1 MLGETEIRRTRTK
14 RGIGKPSRLLFM
26 DSDDVPPPPPPVGIP
41 DSTDELPAPPPPEVS
56 PPPESRRLQTRAFL
70 KSFRGERDSSDATS
84 SKDDATTIN
93 DWVQEAGLGTIPNLS
108 ETLFE
113 KAGTLDNLR
122 RMGLAERDEM
132 RDRYMRA
139 LADAE
144 NARKR
149 GERDRREAEQYGSTR
164 LARDLLPVYDN
175 LKRALTAVPE
185 ELKTQAAALTEGVEL
200 TLRELTNVMTKHGVK
215 PIAPPIGDIFDAQ
228 TMEAMF
234 EAPLPGTKVGTII
247 QVMTEGFMLHD
258 RLLRAAQVGVSSN
271 TQG

>member
-1 MLGETEIRRTRTK
+1 MADETTDTEDLDLQEFD
-14 RGIGKPSRLLFM
+14 PEFEN
-26 DSDDVPPPPPPVGIP
+26 
-41 DSTDELPAPPPPEVS
+41 DELTA
-56 PPPESRRLQTRAFL
+56 A
-70 KSFRGERDSSDATS
+70 
-84 SKDDATTIN
+84 
-93 DWVQEAGLGTIPNLS
+93 
-108 ETLFE
+108 
-113 KAGTLDNLR
+113 
-122 RMGLAERDEM
+122 LAERDEM

-149 GERDRREAEQYGSTR
+149 GDRDRREAEQYGSTR

-215 PIAPPIGDIFDAQ
+215 PIAPQIGDIFDAQ
-228 TMEAMF
+228 MMEAML